1 MTKKKVAPFNTSSAQ
16 KINENNRPH
25 RNKTVISVPLSQPVV
40 KEKKEGT
47 VKQWLADRLK
57 EKIQKSSMLSIQ
69 THKPV
74 ILYRVSI
81 EESEN
86 AVEEE
91 ICYLTGIHI
100 VQIIYAYGGFVPS
113 TFQKIEVFTLEKFTK
128 WILQERKKDLLL
140 QCIDGLDQRY

>member
-1 MTKKKVAPFNTSSAQ
+1 LTKKKDAPFNPSRAQ
-16 KINENNRPH
+16 NNKGNYRPQ
-25 RNKTVISVPLSQPVV
+25 RNKTVINMPLTPPIV

-47 VKQWLADRLK
+47 VKQWLAERLK
-57 EKIQKSSMLSIQ
+57 DKLQKSSILSIQ
-69 THKPV
+69 THKPI
-74 ILYRVSI
+74 ILYRISI
-81 EESEN
+81 EETEN

-113 TFQKIEVFTLEKFTK
+113 TFQKIEVFTLEKFAK

-140 QCIDGLDQRY
+140 QCIDGLDQN

>member
-1 MTKKKVAPFNTSSAQ
+1 MTKKKDAPFDPSRAQ
-16 KINENNRPH
+16 NSKENNRPQ
-25 RNKTVISVPLSQPVV
+25 RNKTVISLPLTQPIV

-47 VKQWLADRLK
+47 VKQWLAERLK
-57 EKIQKSSMLSIQ
+57 DKLQKSSILSIQ
-69 THKPV
+69 THKPI
-74 ILYRVSI
+74 ILYRISI
-81 EESEN
+81 EENEN

-140 QCIDGLDQRY
+140 QCLDGLDQN

>member
-1 MTKKKVAPFNTSSAQ
+1 LTKKKDAPISPSRAQ
-16 KINENNRPH
+16 NNKENNLPQRS
-25 RNKTVISVPLSQPVV
+25 KTVISLPLTQPIV

-47 VKQWLADRLK
+47 VKQWLAERLK
-57 EKIQKSSMLSIQ
+57 DKLQKSSILSIQ
-69 THKPV
+69 THKPI
-74 ILYRVSI
+74 ILYRISI
-81 EESEN
+81 EETEN

-91 ICYLTGIHI
+91 ICYLTGINI

-140 QCIDGLDQRY
+140 QCIDGLDQN

>member
-1 MTKKKVAPFNTSSAQ
+1 LTKKKDAPFSPSRAQ
-16 KINENNRPH
+16 NNKENNRPQ
-25 RNKTVISVPLSQPVV
+25 RNKTVISLPLTQPIV

-47 VKQWLADRLK
+47 VKQWLAERLK
-57 EKIQKSSMLSIQ
+57 DKLQKSSILSIQ
-69 THKPV
+69 THKPI
-74 ILYRVSI
+74 ILYRISI
-81 EESEN
+81 EETEN

-91 ICYLTGIHI
+91 ICYLTGINI

-140 QCIDGLDQRY
+140 QCIDGLDQN

>member
-1 MTKKKVAPFNTSSAQ
+1 LTKKKDAPFNPSRAQ
-16 KINENNRPH
+16 NKENNRPQ
-25 RNKTVISVPLSQPVV
+25 RNKAVISIPLTQPIV

-47 VKQWLADRLK
+47 VKQWLAERLK
-57 EKIQKSSMLSIQ
+57 DKLQKSSILSMQ
-69 THKPV
+69 THKPI
-74 ILYRVSI
+74 ILYRISI
-81 EESEN
+81 EETEN

-113 TFQKIEVFTLEKFTK
+113 IFQKIEVFTLDKFAK

-140 QCIDGLDQRY
+140 QCIDGLDQS

>member
-1 MTKKKVAPFNTSSAQ
+1 MTKKKDASFNPSSAQ
-16 KINENNRPH
+16 KIKENYRPH

-47 VKQWLADRLK
+47 VKQWLAERLK
-57 EKIQKSSMLSIQ
+57 EKLQKSSMLSIQ

-74 ILYRVSI
+74 ILYRISI
-81 EESEN
+81 EETEN

-140 QCIDGLDQRY
+140 QCIDGLDQN

>member
-1 MTKKKVAPFNTSSAQ
+1 MTKKKDAPFSPNSAQ
-16 KINENNRPH
+16 KIKENYRPH

-57 EKIQKSSMLSIQ
+57 EKLQKSSMLSIQ
-69 THKPV
+69 THKPI
-74 ILYRVSI
+74 ILYRISI
-81 EESEN
+81 EETEN

-140 QCIDGLDQRY
+140 QCIDGLDQN